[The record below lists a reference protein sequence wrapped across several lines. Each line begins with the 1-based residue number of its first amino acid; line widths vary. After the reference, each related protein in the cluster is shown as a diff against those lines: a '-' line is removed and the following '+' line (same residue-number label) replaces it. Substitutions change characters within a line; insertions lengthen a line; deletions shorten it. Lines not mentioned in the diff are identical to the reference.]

1 MATRKTTTA
10 KAGSRAAGKT
20 TKSNRPRTATP
31 PASSKAATDR
41 RAAEAAVAKAL
52 ELLKSEGLR
61 ITPQR
66 EDILHLL
73 ARRPGGH
80 SVQDVFQEIRKKHR
94 SISLDTVYRTLST
107 LANLGVLSQIKLHG
121 ADLVYEFQGAGHHH
135 HHAVCLTCGNSLCLS
150 ECPLPEGFFRDLER
164 REFRVV
170 NHAFEVYGYC
180 ASCQ

>member
-1 MATRKTTTA
+1 MAARKTTPA
-10 KAGSRAAGKT
+10 KAGPRSAAKT
-20 TKSNRPRTATP
+20 AKSNRPRSAP
-31 PASSKAATDR
+31 SASPKPATDR
-41 RAAEAAVAKAL
+41 RAAETAVAKAL

-73 ARRPGGH
+73 ARRRGGH

-135 HHAVCLTCGNSLCLS
+135 HHAVCLNCGHSMCLS
-150 ECPLPEGFFRDLER
+150 ECPLPEGFFQDLER